1 MPTRGRG
8 RQVPELTRRDDIK
21 LNTRLRLHRGD
32 CAIASLHRTLPL
44 VRVPSGEAVAPIY
57 SARRLRLTV
66 ERSREFH
73 LIQQSDRETIDLIE
87 MRRQLTALRS
97 QYSDNLLVASLLNR
111 FIVKV
116 AFLSEPTDPKHE
128 QLLRSQFLETLEKVE
143 AITSKIAAQRSA
155 VTKPSK

>member
-8 RQVPELTRRDDIK
+8 RQVPELTRRGNIK
-21 LNTRLRLHRGD
+21 LNPRLRLHWGD
-32 CAIASLHRTLPL
+32 CAIASLHRTLLL

-73 LIQQSDRETIDLIE
+73 LIKQSGRETIDLIE

-97 QYSDNLLVASLLNR
+97 QHSDNRLIATLLNR
-111 FIVKV
+111 FLVKI
-116 AFLSEPTDPKHE
+116 AFLTEPTNLAHE
-128 QLLRSQFLETLEKVE
+128 QYLRSEFERTLTKVE
-143 AITSKIAAQRSA
+143 EINAQ
-155 VTKPSK
+155 TKSG